1 MLEERGRVAKG
12 EEKGRIKEKQ
22 IEGLRVKLLQ
32 AKIQTVHE
40 IREVINA

>member
-1 MLEERGRVAKG
+1 MAKG